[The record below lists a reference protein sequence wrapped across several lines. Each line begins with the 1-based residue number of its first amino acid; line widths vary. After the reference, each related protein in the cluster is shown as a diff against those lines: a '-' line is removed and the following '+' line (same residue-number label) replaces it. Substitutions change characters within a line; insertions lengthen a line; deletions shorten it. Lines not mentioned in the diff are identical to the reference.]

1 MDHSRGYPVGDGAFA
16 SSARGTAPQKELDLQ
31 LVMMANDAYE
41 SEKTGATGTQ
51 SERELKKAGWQ
62 RLRPAGDHFLDE
74 NNKVVSIPDLAPKML
89 RNGKSGF
96 DAAIY
101 RNDQG
106 QYVVA
111 FRGTDQWFGPEGAD
125 IKANGG
131 QALGLTTE
139 QYKQAITLAQSA
151 VRAFGKGNV
160 IFTGHSLGGGL
171 ASAAMLATGA
181 PGVTFNAA
189 GLSDNTLRSL
199 NPGKTPNAIREELA
213 GSGQIRRYN
222 VEGELLTGLQQG
234 AMLAPDAVGHE
245 LRLAAPRG
253 ACCNPVELHGGKG
266 DGQAYVEAL
275 RENTPY
281 RAADKPLSL
290 SALEHYMEANF
301 NFLASAGSN
310 AFEAGSNAGRVFAEK
325 GQALDHIA
333 RNEMAQGRVLPGSL
347 RAVGEAADGILDA
360 GAGLVRQGGNFA
372 GDAMREGASLLG
384 HALRGAGKA
393 TGQEASFNQAAL
405 RVETAGERANAL
417 IDGASHEAAVLA
429 DKAGDDA
436 KRAASEAADD
446 VKRTSDKLTQG
457 VRWLG
462 EKTIQGAVWMIEK
475 RFRVQSWRLK
485 KPFRAQCG
493 RLKRRFRVRSGWPG
507 RRRKAFSGW
516 RQRPGPLATPSARAH
531 KRRAT
536 PLPKRAG
543 RLRACSTDKLRF
555 RPGEKDIRLR
565 ALSIAFR
572 AAVSL
577 FFPFIFHTTHD
588 AQTQAAFIRAGRAGR
603 LGLRSA
609 RHGHEQ
615 RKIRNAQRR
624 GAVPGGGQGRFGAGA
639 PAAGR
644 RREPQ

>member
-1 MDHSRGYPVGDGAFA
+1 MDHSRGYPVGDGTFA

-31 LVMMANDAYE
+31 LAMMANDAYE

-62 RLRPAGDHFLDE
+62 RLRPAGDHFLDGS
-74 NNKVVSIPDLAPKML
+74 NKVVSIPDLAPKML

-125 IKANGG
+125 INANSG

-151 VRAFGKGNV
+151 VRAFGRGNV

-199 NPGKTPNAIREELA
+199 DLGKTPNAIREELA

-222 VEGELLTGLQQG
+222 VEGDLLTGLQQG

-372 GDAMREGASLLG
+372 GDAMCEGASLLG

-446 VKRTSDKLTQG
+446 VKRTSDKLSQG

-462 EKTIQGAVWMIEK
+462 EKTVQGAVWMIEK
-475 RFRVQSWRLK
+475 TVQG
-485 KPFRAQCG
+485 AE
-493 RLKRRFRVRSGWPG
+493 
-507 RRRKAFSGW
+507 
-516 RQRPGPLATPSARAH
+516 LATEKAIQGAVWTIEKTVQGAELATEKAIQGAVWTIEKTVQGAELATEKAIQGAVWTIEKTVQGAELATEKAIQGTVWMIEKTVQGAQWVAGKTAQGVQWLAAKARAVGDAISQSAQ
-531 KRRAT
+531 KARDAIAE
-536 PLPKRAG
+536 AG
-543 RLRACSTDKLRF
+543 QT
-555 RPGEKDIRLR
+555 
-565 ALSIAFR
+565 IAG
-572 AAVSL
+572 L
-577 FFPFIFHTTHD
+577 FN
-588 AQTQAAFIRAGRAGR
+588 R
-603 LGLRSA
+603 
-609 RHGHEQ
+609 
-615 RKIRNAQRR
+615 
-624 GAVPGGGQGRFGAGA
+624 
-639 PAAGR
+639 
-644 RREPQ
+644 

>member
-1 MDHSRGYPVGDGAFA
+1 M
-16 SSARGTAPQKELDLQ
+16 
-31 LVMMANDAYE
+31 
-41 SEKTGATGTQ
+41 
-51 SERELKKAGWQ
+51 
-62 RLRPAGDHFLDE
+62 GDHFVDE

-151 VRAFGKGNV
+151 VDAFGKGNV

-253 ACCNPVELHGGKG
+253 ACCNPGELHGGK
-266 DGQAYVEAL
+266 
-275 RENTPY
+275 R
-281 RAADKPLSL
+281 ADKPLSL

-325 GQALDHIA
+325 GQALDYIA

-384 HALRGAGKA
+384 NVLRGAGKA
-393 TGQEASFNQAAL
+393 TRQEASFNQAAL

-446 VKRTSDKLTQG
+446 VKRTSDKLSQG

-462 EKTIQGAVWMIEK
+462 EKTVQGAVWTIEK
-475 RFRVQSWRLK
+475 TVQGAQWVAGKTTQGVQWLAEK
-485 KPFRAQCG
+485 TRAVGGAISQG
-493 RLKRRFRVRSGWPG
+493 
-507 RRRKAFSGW
+507 
-516 RQRPGPLATPSARAH
+516 AH
-531 KRRAT
+531 KARDA
-536 PLPKRAG
+536 LAEAG
-543 RLRACSTDKLRF
+543 RT
-555 RPGEKDIRLR
+555 
-565 ALSIAFR
+565 IAG
-572 AAVSL
+572 L
-577 FFPFIFHTTHD
+577 FN
-588 AQTQAAFIRAGRAGR
+588 R
-603 LGLRSA
+603 
-609 RHGHEQ
+609 
-615 RKIRNAQRR
+615 
-624 GAVPGGGQGRFGAGA
+624 
-639 PAAGR
+639 
-644 RREPQ
+644 

>member
-1 MDHSRGYPVGDGAFA
+1 M
-16 SSARGTAPQKELDLQ
+16 
-31 LVMMANDAYE
+31 
-41 SEKTGATGTQ
+41 
-51 SERELKKAGWQ
+51 
-62 RLRPAGDHFLDE
+62 
-74 NNKVVSIPDLAPKML
+74 
-89 RNGKSGF
+89 
-96 DAAIY
+96 
-101 RNDQG
+101 
-106 QYVVA
+106 
-111 FRGTDQWFGPEGAD
+111 
-125 IKANGG
+125 
-131 QALGLTTE
+131 
-139 QYKQAITLAQSA
+139 AQSA
-151 VRAFGKGNV
+151 VEAFGKGNV

-290 SALEHYMEANF
+290 SVLEHYMEANF

-325 GQALDHIA
+325 GQVLDHIA

-384 HALRGAGKA
+384 NALRGAGKA
-393 TGQEASFNQAAL
+393 RGQEASFNQAAL

-417 IDGASHEAAVLA
+417 IDGASHEAAVLT
-429 DKAGDDA
+429 DKAGGGA

-446 VKRTSDKLTQG
+446 VKRTSDKMTQG
-457 VRWLG
+457 VQWLT
-462 EKTIQGAVWMIEK
+462 EKTRAVSGAISQGA
-475 RFRVQSWRLK
+475 Q
-485 KPFRAQCG
+485 
-493 RLKRRFRVRSGWPG
+493 
-507 RRRKAFSGW
+507 KA
-516 RQRPGPLATPSARAH
+516 RDAITE
-531 KRRAT
+531 
-536 PLPKRAG
+536 AG
-543 RLRACSTDKLRF
+543 RT
-555 RPGEKDIRLR
+555 
-565 ALSIAFR
+565 IAD
-572 AAVSL
+572 L
-577 FFPFIFHTTHD
+577 FN
-588 AQTQAAFIRAGRAGR
+588 R
-603 LGLRSA
+603 
-609 RHGHEQ
+609 
-615 RKIRNAQRR
+615 
-624 GAVPGGGQGRFGAGA
+624 
-639 PAAGR
+639 
-644 RREPQ
+644 

>member
-1 MDHSRGYPVGDGAFA
+1 MDHSRGYPVDDGAFA

-31 LVMMANDAYE
+31 LAMMANDAYE

-51 SERELKKAGWQ
+51 SERELKKVGWQ

-151 VRAFGKGNV
+151 VEAFGKGNV

-222 VEGELLTGLQQG
+222 VEGDLLTGLQQG

-360 GAGLVRQGGNFA
+360 G
-372 GDAMREGASLLG
+372 
-384 HALRGAGKA
+384 KA

-417 IDGASHEAAVLA
+417 IDGASHETAVLA

-446 VKRTSDKLTQG
+446 VKRTIDKLSQG

-462 EKTIQGAVWMIEK
+462 EKTVQGAVWTIEKTVQGAELATEKAIQGTVWTIEKTVQGAELAAEKAIQGAVWAIEK
-475 RFRVQSWRLK
+475 TVQGAELAAEKAIQGAVWTIEK
-485 KPFRAQCG
+485 TVQGAQWVAG
-493 RLKRRFRVRSGWPG
+493 KTAQGVQW
-507 RRRKAFSGW
+507 
-516 RQRPGPLATPSARAH
+516 LAAKARAVGDAISQSAQ
-531 KRRAT
+531 KARDAIAE
-536 PLPKRAG
+536 AG
-543 RLRACSTDKLRF
+543 QT
-555 RPGEKDIRLR
+555 
-565 ALSIAFR
+565 IAG
-572 AAVSL
+572 L
-577 FFPFIFHTTHD
+577 FN
-588 AQTQAAFIRAGRAGR
+588 R
-603 LGLRSA
+603 
-609 RHGHEQ
+609 
-615 RKIRNAQRR
+615 
-624 GAVPGGGQGRFGAGA
+624 
-639 PAAGR
+639 
-644 RREPQ
+644 

>member
-1 MDHSRGYPVGDGAFA
+1 MDHSRGYPVGDGTFA

-31 LVMMANDAYE
+31 LAMMANDAYE

-62 RLRPAGDHFLDE
+62 RLRPAGDHFLDGS
-74 NNKVVSIPDLAPKML
+74 NKVVSIPDLAPSML
-89 RNGKSGF
+89 RDEQSGF

-139 QYKQAITLAQSA
+139 QYEQAKFLARSA
-151 VRAFGKGNV
+151 VRAFGRGNV

-171 ASAAMLATGA
+171 ASAAMLATGV

-384 HALRGAGKA
+384 NALRGAGKA

-405 RVETAGERANAL
+405 RVEMAGERANAL

-475 RFRVQSWRLK
+475 TVQGAEL
-485 KPFRAQCG
+485 AAE
-493 RLKRRFRVRSGWPG
+493 
-507 RRRKAFSGW
+507 KAIQGTVW
-516 RQRPGPLATPSARAH
+516 AIEKTVQGAELATEKAIQGTVWMIEKTVQGAELATEKAIQGAVWTIEKTVQGAQWVAGKTAQGVQWLAAKARAVGDAISQSAQ
-531 KRRAT
+531 KARDAIAE
-536 PLPKRAG
+536 AG
-543 RLRACSTDKLRF
+543 RT
-555 RPGEKDIRLR
+555 
-565 ALSIAFR
+565 IAG
-572 AAVSL
+572 L
-577 FFPFIFHTTHD
+577 FN
-588 AQTQAAFIRAGRAGR
+588 R
-603 LGLRSA
+603 
-609 RHGHEQ
+609 
-615 RKIRNAQRR
+615 
-624 GAVPGGGQGRFGAGA
+624 
-639 PAAGR
+639 
-644 RREPQ
+644 

>member
-1 MDHSRGYPVGDGAFA
+1 MRVSPYSPHLHVSQTHASQHAGPAAARVDHSRGYPVGDGTFA

-31 LVMMANDAYE
+31 LAMMANDAYE

-51 SERELKKAGWQ
+51 SERELKKVGWQ

-139 QYKQAITLAQSA
+139 QYQQAILLARRA
-151 VRAFGKGNV
+151 VEAFGKGNV

-384 HALRGAGKA
+384 NALRSAGKA

-446 VKRTSDKLTQG
+446 VKRTSDKLSQG

-462 EKTIQGAVWMIEK
+462 EKTVQGAVWTIEK
-475 RFRVQSWRLK
+475 TVQGAELAAEKAIQGTVWAIEKTVQGAQWVAGKTTQGVQWLAAK
-485 KPFRAQCG
+485 TRAVGDAIRQG
-493 RLKRRFRVRSGWPG
+493 AQ
-507 RRRKAFSGW
+507 KA
-516 RQRPGPLATPSARAH
+516 RDAIAEADQTI
-531 KRRAT
+531 
-536 PLPKRAG
+536 AG
-543 RLRACSTDKLRF
+543 
-555 RPGEKDIRLR
+555 
-565 ALSIAFR
+565 
-572 AAVSL
+572 L
-577 FFPFIFHTTHD
+577 FN
-588 AQTQAAFIRAGRAGR
+588 R
-603 LGLRSA
+603 
-609 RHGHEQ
+609 
-615 RKIRNAQRR
+615 
-624 GAVPGGGQGRFGAGA
+624 
-639 PAAGR
+639 
-644 RREPQ
+644 